1 MGCGNSKNKSMTE
14 NKYDVMNDTY
24 DYLFKFII
32 IGDSN
37 VGKSSLML
45 RFAENKYNPTYIS
58 TVGVEF
64 RVKTIMINGIR
75 IKIQIWDTA
84 GQEKFKS
91 LTKSYYRGAH
101 GVIIMYDITNYKSF
115 VDMVEWVKDV
125 NTNINGETPI
135 IIVGNKVDLDQCRTV
150 GYREGEDE
158 AIKLNADFVEISVKD
173 NKGVNK
179 VFEKISQRVM
189 EKL

>member
-1 MGCGNSKNKSMTE
+1 MGCGTSKNKITAE
-14 NKYDVMNDTY
+14 NKYNVLDDLY

-32 IGDSN
+32 IGNSH

-45 RFAENKYNPTYIS
+45 RFVENKYTTTYIS

-64 RVKTIMINGIR
+64 RVKTMTINGIR
-75 IKIQIWDTA
+75 IKMQIWDTA

-115 VDMVEWVKDV
+115 EDMIGWIKDL
-125 NTNINGETPI
+125 NSNIDGHIPM
-135 IIVGNKVDLDQCRTV
+135 IIVGNKVDLDEYRKV
-150 GYREGEDE
+150 GYREGEEE
-158 AIKLNADFVEISVKD
+158 ASKLKADFIEISVKD
-173 NKGVNK
+173 NKDVNT
-179 VFEKISQRVM
+179 VFEKISQRII